1 MKIIELLDGSTWDM
15 DTILEKMHDDDF
27 YYGVLGKNA
36 LSSSACKLLL
46 TSPKTYHYVTKYG
59 SEDSDAF
66 AVGRL
71 VHLMTLEPH
80 KVADYE
86 VIEVQSKNAKA
97 WQDAKGKRNLCTR
110 KEYNEAQRI
119 SDALLRNENV
129 LGLITGC
136 EFEVPK
142 IGMIGGLPFRAKA
155 DIYADGF
162 LADIKSTQDLR
173 AFPFSA
179 QKYGYNV
186 QAFIYTRLFGVPIDK
201 FFFIAIDKGSL
212 DIGIYGVSPEFVA
225 EGERKTMEAI
235 EMYKQFF
242 ILGEDLDSY
251 TIVGTL

>member
-1 MKIIELLDGSTWDM
+1 LTAVRGIWRRSLT
-15 DTILEKMHDDDF
+15 KMQDDSF
-27 YYGVLGKNA
+27 YYGNLSKNA
-36 LSSSACKLLL
+36 LSSTACKMLL

-71 VHLMTLEPH
+71 VHLMALEPH
-80 KVADYE
+80 KVEEYE

-97 WQDAKGKRNLCTR
+97 WQEAKGKRNICTR

-119 SDALLRNENV
+119 ADALLRNENV

-162 LADIKSTQDLR
+162 LADLKSTQPTYVHSLIQLSR
-173 AFPFSA
+173 
-179 QKYGYNV
+179 YGYDV

-201 FFFIAIDKGSL
+201 FFFIAIDKAK
-212 DIGIYGVSPEFVA
+212 P
-225 EGERKTMEAI
+225 
-235 EMYKQFF
+235 
-242 ILGEDLDSY
+242 
-251 TIVGTL
+251 